1 MADIFKKDPL
11 DKEVT
16 AEWLYE
22 NGLIR
27 SKAEPVKILGDG
39 DCAKSVVIRAHSFSK
54 SAREKIEKA
63 KGKAEVV
70 ASA

>member
-1 MADIFKKDPL
+1 VDPL

-16 AEWLYE
+16 AEWLHE

-27 SKAEPVKILGDG
+27 STAEPIKILGDG
-39 DCAKSVVIRAHSFSK
+39 ECSKSIVVKAHSFSK